1 MDKILKFLN
10 KRIEELGNV
19 DSEEPEFDKLDG
31 EGIYDLGHGDG
42 RFAELVFIKTE
53 IEKMMEELK

>member
-1 MDKILKFLN
+1 MDKILEFLN

-19 DSEEPEFDKLDG
+19 DSDEPDDLDG
-31 EGIYDLGHGDG
+31 EGVYGLGYGDG

-53 IEKMMEELK
+53 IEKMTDKDKLE

>member
-19 DSEEPEFDKLDG
+19 NSEEPEFDKLDG
-31 EGIYDLGHGDG
+31 EGIYDLGYGDG

-53 IEKMMEELK
+53 IEKMMEV